1 MHAAETPTL
10 ITSVFW
16 LLLSVVTLLYYLAA
30 RHHRSPRFLQRLPLF
45 AAGSMLMML
54 AFSPPMMA
62 WAHHDIRGHMV
73 QHVLLGMFAPLAW
86 VLASPMTLALR
97 SLPARYARWSSNLLR
112 HPFFFYLTHPI
123 TATLLNI
130 GGMYLL
136 YATPLYQASL
146 NNLALHLMIHVHFIL
161 AGYLYC
167 WSIAGCEPSFH
178 PFSFKMRLTVLLF
191 GIAAHSYLAKLMYI
205 NLWPSLPFN
214 SADDLQ
220 TAAKIM
226 YYGGDLAE
234 ALLAIVLFSGWLE
247 NNRKRLMRFS
257 KRYHIEDAFRI

>member
-1 MHAAETPTL
+1 M
-10 ITSVFW
+10 
-16 LLLSVVTLLYYLAA
+16 
-30 RHHRSPRFLQRLPLF
+30 
-45 AAGSMLMML
+45 
-54 AFSPPMMA
+54 
-62 WAHHDIRGHMV
+62 
-73 QHVLLGMFAPLAW
+73 GMFAPLAW
-86 VLASPMTLALR
+86 VLASPMTLALY
-97 SLPARYARWSSNLLR
+97 SLPVRYARWSSNLL
-112 HPFFFYLTHPI
+112 HHSFFFYLTHPI

-146 NNLALHLMIHVHFIL
+146 NNLALHLMIHVHFIF

-178 PFSFKMRLTVLLF
+178 PFSFKMRLTVLLL

-205 NLWPSLPFN
+205 NLWPSLPFYSSD
-214 SADDLQ
+214 SADNIQ

-234 ALLAIVLFSGWLE
+234 GLLAMALFNVWL
-247 NNRKRLMRFS
+247 NHRKRLVKCS
-257 KRYHIEDAFRI
+257 KSNILSSA